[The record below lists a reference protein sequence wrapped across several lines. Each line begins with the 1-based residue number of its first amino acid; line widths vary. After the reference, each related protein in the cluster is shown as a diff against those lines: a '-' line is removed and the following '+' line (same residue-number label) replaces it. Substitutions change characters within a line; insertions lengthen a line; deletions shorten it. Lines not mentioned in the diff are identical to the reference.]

1 MEVAGNGAIATNNV
15 VRTRHNMQNR
25 RKLHRIVSYHGV
37 LAMTVQEKLE
47 SLAFSETERA
57 LIRKWLNETPS
68 RSKYALPGTASAS
81 LLYPERYS
89 VGVTAGDGVGTT

>member
-1 MEVAGNGAIATNNV
+1 MPSLGS
-15 VRTRHNMQNR
+15 R
-25 RKLHRIVSYHGV
+25 HGV

-68 RSKYALPGTASAS
+68 RPRSRLRLHGRALEMRKFLNFDSRETIRTWLAVITV
-81 LLYPERYS
+81 LLQIAILIQV
-89 VGVTAGDGVGTT
+89 VGG